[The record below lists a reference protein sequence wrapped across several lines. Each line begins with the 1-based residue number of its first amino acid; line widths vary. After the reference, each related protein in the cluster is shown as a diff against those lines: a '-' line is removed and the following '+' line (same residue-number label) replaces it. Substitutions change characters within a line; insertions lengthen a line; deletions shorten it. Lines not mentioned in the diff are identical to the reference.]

1 METTKRVKLEGLSN
15 DLIERIKKDG
25 RIKVSPEKLDNILE
39 PGKFTGFADKQT
51 EAFINEEVEPI
62 LVRYNHLIK
71 KIDSDLKV

>member
-25 RIKVSPEKLDNILE
+25 RIKVNPEKLDSILE
-39 PGKFTGFADKQT
+39 PGKFTGFAAEQT
-51 EAFINEEVEPI
+51 EVFINEEVEPI